1 MLNAAIEDGLMAS
14 NPAAK
19 FGRILKLTVS
29 RTTVQEQTEAMKKAQ
44 RQLFLATASHESP
57 RYYPP
62 LFVLVILE
70 RSIGNSI
77 VSVVGYF
84 DEITGSVLPHLGG
97 SH

>member
-57 RYYPP
+57 CYLTWAGLTDVAYHSAGFIAATNRSPLVQQQPPGRYPP
-62 LFVLVILE
+62 FV
-70 RSIGNSI
+70 
-77 VSVVGYF
+77 
-84 DEITGSVLPHLGG
+84 
-97 SH
+97 